1 MSNRSVEF
9 DCSIGLLKWLAG
21 GHVGRPLEKGSVR
34 ALPVLRVSGA
44 VIGEMSKRR
53 KKRDEDEALS
63 EGDEPPKKSSKLSAA
78 AVDNDSDKSDH
89 IVVCEL
95 SKNRKVFGKSWNGR
109 VVVDIREFY
118 YKDGKEMTGKKDK
131 FARKGPLRC
140 YREGSFSQ
148 QKDSRGRKE
157 LKTDK
162 EKKFHQD
169 STKYLLPSSDLKGN
183 HANHMHDSLWQ
194 LRVLPPTFEGKQVL
208 VVAIERT
215 VFYREKAAG
224 MYSALPCAFAQEIS
238 IWWRWYYS
246 PVAWTIYGL
255 VTSQVGDQT
264 DPVEVPGLGD
274 IPLKDYLKSF
284 IGFEHDYLGAVAAA
298 HVAWHSFSALSLPTV
313 SST

>member
-1 MSNRSVEF
+1 MGVISREIF
-9 DCSIGLLKWLAG
+9 SIAG
-21 GHVGRPLEKGSVR
+21 AESAQFGNIEAGLEKRRRRQYELNPFLGEVQS
-34 ALPVLRVSGA
+34 ANKTQTYSHFLLQSSTE
-44 VIGEMSKRR
+44 GEMSKRR
-53 KKRDEDEALS
+53 TKRDEDEALS

-78 AVDNDSDKSDH
+78 AVDNDPDNSDH

-148 QKDSRGRKE
+148 QKGSRGRKE

-194 LRVLPPTFEGKQVL
+194 LRVLPPTFEGKQV
-208 VVAIERT
+208 VN
-215 VFYREKAAG
+215 FG
-224 MYSALPCAFAQEIS
+224 
-238 IWWRWYYS
+238 
-246 PVAWTIYGL
+246 
-255 VTSQVGDQT
+255 
-264 DPVEVPGLGD
+264 
-274 IPLKDYLKSF
+274 
-284 IGFEHDYLGAVAAA
+284 
-298 HVAWHSFSALSLPTV
+298 
-313 SST
+313 